1 MLSVEL
7 VDNATLRLGRLP
19 EETRRQLRPVM
30 VRDGKDLAARVRGK
44 LSGPVLKMKSG
55 RLLNSIKSQM
65 VENAQTIYV
74 RVFSSGV
81 PYAAIHEYGGQTRPH
96 MIVPRN
102 VQALHFMASDGAEV
116 FARVVH
122 HPGSKIPA
130 RSYLRSSLEEM
141 RETLIRNMT
150 EAGRPRW
157 S

>member
-19 EETRRQLRPVM
+19 EEVRKQLRAVM

-55 RLLNSIKSQM
+55 RLMNSIKSQM
-65 VENAQTIYV
+65 VENAATIYV

-96 MIVPRN
+96 LIVPRN
-102 VQALHFMASDGAEV
+102 ARALHFMGANGMDTFAS
-116 FARVVH
+116 VVH

-130 RSYLRSSLEEM
+130 RSYLRSSLQDM
-141 RETLIRNMT
+141 RDQLIRNMT
-150 EAGRPRW
+150 DAGKPRW

>member
-7 VDNATLRLGRLP
+7 VDHATLKLGRLP
-19 EETRRQLRPVM
+19 EEVRKQLRPVM

-44 LSGPVLKMKSG
+44 LSGPVLKVGKG

-65 VENAQTIYV
+65 VENQQTIYV

-81 PYAAIHEYGGQTRPH
+81 PYAGIHEHGGRTRPH
-96 MIVPRN
+96 MIVARN
-102 VQALHFMASDGAEV
+102 AKALHFMAANGADV
-116 FARVVH
+116 FAKMVH
-122 HPGSKIPA
+122 HPGSLMPE
-130 RSYLRSSLEEM
+130 RSFLRSSLAELKEN
-141 RETLIRNMT
+141 LIRNMT